1 MIQLM
6 TQILKHKET
15 MKSVSSALDMTPLPV
30 AVKEEEEVAMDQLPD
45 ETVQDDF
52 DYARENMRQL
62 IHKGQNALDGI
73 LTIASGSE
81 HPRAYEVAAAL
92 MKTMA
97 ETNKDLLELQR
108 TKKVLQKEDPKAPQ
122 LEGPQ
127 NVTNNLFVGSTADL
141 QKMLRD
147 KQDEYIESD
156 QS

>member
-1 MIQLM
+1 
-6 TQILKHKET
+6 
-15 MKSVSSALDMTPLPV
+15 MKSVSNALDMVPLPI
-30 AVKEEEEVAMDQLPD
+30 AVKEEEEVIMDKLPD

-52 DYARENMRQL
+52 DYARDNMRQL

>member
-1 MIQLM
+1 
-6 TQILKHKET
+6 
-15 MKSVSSALDMTPLPV
+15 MTPLPV
-30 AVKEEEEVAMDQLPD
+30 AIKEEEEIDMDTLSD

-52 DYARENMRQL
+52 DYARDNMRQL
-62 IHKGQNALDGI
+62 ISKGQNALDGI

-97 ETNKDLLELQR
+97 ETNKDLLELQK

-127 NVTNNLFVGSTADL
+127 SVTNNLFVGSTAEL
-141 QKMLRD
+141 QKMIKD
-147 KQDEYIESD
+147 KQNEYIESN

>member
-1 MIQLM
+1 M

-30 AVKEEEEVAMDQLPD
+30 AVKEEEEVAMDTLPD
-45 ETVQDDF
+45 ESVKDDF
-52 DYARENMRQL
+52 EYARDNMRQL

-97 ETNKDLLELQR
+97 ETNKDLLELQK

-127 NVTNNLFVGSTADL
+127 NVTNNLFVGSTAEL

-147 KQDEYIESD
+147 QQDGYIESD
-156 QS
+156 QN

>member
-1 MIQLM
+1 M
-6 TQILKHKET
+6 TQVLKYKET
-15 MKSVSSALDMTPLPV
+15 MKSVSNALDMTPLPV
-30 AVKEEEEVAMDQLPD
+30 AIKEEEEIAMDTLPD

-52 DYARENMRQL
+52 DYARDNMRQL
-62 IHKGQNALDGI
+62 ISKGQNALDGI

-97 ETNKDLLELQR
+97 ETNKDLLELQK

-127 NVTNNLFVGSTADL
+127 SVTNNLFVGSTAEL
-141 QKMLRD
+141 QKMIKD
-147 KQDEYIESD
+147 KQNEYIESN

>member
-1 MIQLM
+1 MIQSM

-30 AVKEEEEVAMDQLPD
+30 AVKEEEEVVMDNLPD

>member
-1 MIQLM
+1 
-6 TQILKHKET
+6 
-15 MKSVSSALDMTPLPV
+15 MKSVSNALDMTPLPI
-30 AVKEEEEVAMDQLPD
+30 AIKEEEEVAMEEMPD

-52 DYARENMRQL
+52 DYARDNMRQL
-62 IHKGQNALDGI
+62 ISKGQNALDGI

-97 ETNKDLLELQR
+97 ETNKDLLELQK

-127 NVTNNLFVGSTADL
+127 NVTNNLFVGSTAEL
-141 QKMLRD
+141 QKMLKD
-147 KQDEYIESD
+147 KQNEYIESD
-156 QS
+156 QN

>member
-1 MIQLM
+1 M
-6 TQILKHKET
+6 TQPLKYKET

-30 AVKEEEEVAMDQLPD
+30 AVKEEEIVELPD
-45 ETVQDDF
+45 ESVQDDF
-52 DYARENMRQL
+52 DYARDNMRQ
-62 IHKGQNALDGI
+62 IISKGQNALDGI

-97 ETNKDLLELQR
+97 ETNKDLLELQK

-127 NVTNNLFVGSTADL
+127 NVTNNLFVGSTAEL
-141 QKMLRD
+141 QKMIKD
-147 KQDEYIESD
+147 KQNEYIESD
-156 QS
+156 

>member
-1 MIQLM
+1 M
-6 TQILKHKET
+6 TQALKYKET
-15 MKSVSSALDMTPLPV
+15 MKSVSNALDMTPLPI
-30 AVKEEEEVAMDQLPD
+30 AIKEVEEITMDTLPD

-52 DYARENMRQL
+52 DYARDNMRQL
-62 IHKGQNALDGI
+62 ISKGQNALDGI

-97 ETNKDLLELQR
+97 ETNKDLLELQK
-108 TKKVLQKEDPKAPQ
+108 TKKILQKEDPRAPQ

-127 NVTNNLFVGSTADL
+127 SVTNNLFVGSTAEL
-141 QKMLRD
+141 QKMIKD
-147 KQDEYIESD
+147 KQNEYIESV

>member
-1 MIQLM
+1 M
-6 TQILKHKET
+6 TQALKYKET
-15 MKSVSSALDMTPLPV
+15 MKSVSNALDMTPLPV
-30 AVKEEEEVAMDQLPD
+30 AIKEEEEITMDTLPD

-52 DYARENMRQL
+52 DYARDNMRQL
-62 IHKGQNALDGI
+62 ISKGQNALDGI

-97 ETNKDLLELQR
+97 ETNKDLLELQK
-108 TKKVLQKEDPKAPQ
+108 TKKILQKEDPRAPQ

-127 NVTNNLFVGSTADL
+127 SVTNNLFVGSTAEL
-141 QKMLRD
+141 QKMIKD
-147 KQDEYIESD
+147 KQNVYIDSV

>member
-1 MIQLM
+1 M
-6 TQILKHKET
+6 TQTLKYKET
-15 MKSVSSALDMTPLPV
+15 MKSVSNALDMTPLPI
-30 AVKEEEEVAMDQLPD
+30 AIKEEEEVAMEEMPD

-52 DYARENMRQL
+52 DYARDNMRQL
-62 IHKGQNALDGI
+62 ISKGQNALDGI

-97 ETNKDLLELQR
+97 ETNKDLLELQK

-127 NVTNNLFVGSTADL
+127 NVTNNLFVGSTAEL
-141 QKMLRD
+141 QKMLKD
-147 KQDEYIESD
+147 KQNEYIESD
-156 QS
+156 QN

>member
-1 MIQLM
+1 
-6 TQILKHKET
+6 
-15 MKSVSSALDMTPLPV
+15 MKSVSNALDMTPLPI
-30 AVKEEEEVAMDQLPD
+30 AMKEEEEIVMDEMPD

-52 DYARENMRQL
+52 DYARDNMRQL
-62 IHKGQNALDGI
+62 ISKGQNALDGI

-97 ETNKDLLELQR
+97 ETNKDLLELQK

-127 NVTNNLFVGSTADL
+127 NVTNNLFVGSTAEL
-141 QKMLRD
+141 QKMLKD
-147 KQDEYIESD
+147 KQNEYIESD
-156 QS
+156 QN

>member
-1 MIQLM
+1 M

-15 MKSVSSALDMTPLPV
+15 MKSVSNALDMTPLPV
-30 AVKEEEEVAMDQLPD
+30 AVKEEEEIVMDEMPD

-52 DYARENMRQL
+52 DYARDNMRQL
-62 IHKGQNALDGI
+62 ISKGQNALDGI

-97 ETNKDLLELQR
+97 ETNKDLLELQK

-127 NVTNNLFVGSTADL
+127 NVTNNLFVGSTAEL
-141 QKMLRD
+141 QKMLKD
-147 KQDEYIESD
+147 KQNEYIESD
-156 QS
+156 QD

>member
-1 MIQLM
+1 M

-15 MKSVSSALDMTPLPV
+15 MKSVSNALDMTPLPV
-30 AVKEEEEVAMDQLPD
+30 AVKEEEEVIMDEMPD

-52 DYARENMRQL
+52 DYARDNMRQL
-62 IHKGQNALDGI
+62 ISKGQNALDGI

-97 ETNKDLLELQR
+97 ETNKDLLELQK

-122 LEGPQ
+122 IDGPQ
-127 NVTNNLFVGSTADL
+127 NVTNNLFVGSTAEL
-141 QKMLRD
+141 QKMLKE
-147 KQDEYIESD
+147 KQDGYIESN
-156 QS
+156 QNT

>member
-1 MIQLM
+1 M

-15 MKSVSSALDMTPLPV
+15 MKSVSNALDMTPLPV
-30 AVKEEEEVAMDQLPD
+30 AVKEEEEIVMDEMPD

-62 IHKGQNALDGI
+62 ISKGQNALDGI

-97 ETNKDLLELQR
+97 ETNKDLLELQK

-127 NVTNNLFVGSTADL
+127 NVTNNLFVGSTAEL
-141 QKMLRD
+141 QKMLKD
-147 KQDEYIESD
+147 KQNEYIESD
-156 QS
+156 QD

>member
-1 MIQLM
+1 
-6 TQILKHKET
+6 
-15 MKSVSSALDMTPLPV
+15 MKSVSNALDMTPLPV
-30 AVKEEEEVAMDQLPD
+30 AVKEEEEVVVDNLPD
-45 ETVQDDF
+45 ESVQDDF

-62 IHKGQNALDGI
+62 IYKGQNALDGI

-97 ETNKDLLELQR
+97 ETNKDLLELQK

-141 QKMLRD
+141 QKMIRD
-147 KQDEYIESD
+147 KQNEYIESNQD
-156 QS
+156 

>member
-1 MIQLM
+1 
-6 TQILKHKET
+6 
-15 MKSVSSALDMTPLPV
+15 MKSVSNALDMTPLPV
-30 AVKEEEEVAMDQLPD
+30 AMKEDEEVIMDNLPD
-45 ETVQDDF
+45 ESVQDDF

-97 ETNKDLLELQR
+97 ETNKDLLELQK

-122 LEGPQ
+122 LDSPQ
-127 NVTNNLFVGSTADL
+127 NVTNNLFVGSTAEL

-147 KQDEYIESD
+147 KKDEYIESD
-156 QS
+156 QN

>member
-1 MIQLM
+1 M

-30 AVKEEEEVAMDQLPD
+30 AVKEEEEIVELPD
-45 ETVQDDF
+45 ESVQDDF
-52 DYARENMRQL
+52 DYARDNMRQL

-97 ETNKDLLELQR
+97 ETNKDLLELQK

-122 LEGPQ
+122 TEGPQ
-127 NVTNNLFVGSTADL
+127 NVTNNLFVGSTAEL

-156 QS
+156 QN

>member
-1 MIQLM
+1 M
-6 TQILKHKET
+6 TQTLKHKET

-30 AVKEEEEVAMDQLPD
+30 ALKEEEVVVVEQSPD

-52 DYARENMRQL
+52 DYARDNMRQL
-62 IHKGQNALDGI
+62 IHKGQVALDGI

-81 HPRAYEVAAAL
+81 HPRAYEVAATL

-97 ETNKDLLELQR
+97 ETNKDLLELQK
-108 TKKVLQKEDPKAPQ
+108 TKKVLQKEDPKEPQQ

-127 NVTNNLFVGSTADL
+127 TVTNNLFVGSTAEL

-156 QS
+156 

>member
-1 MIQLM
+1 
-6 TQILKHKET
+6 
-15 MKSVSSALDMTPLPV
+15 MKSVSNALDMTPLPI
-30 AVKEEEEVAMDQLPD
+30 AVKEEEEIVMDEMPD

-62 IHKGQNALDGI
+62 ISKGQNALDGI

-97 ETNKDLLELQR
+97 ETNKDLLELQK

-122 LEGPQ
+122 LDGPQ
-127 NVTNNLFVGSTADL
+127 NVTNNLFVGSTAEL
-141 QKMLRD
+141 QKMLKD
-147 KQDEYIESD
+147 KQNEYIESD
-156 QS
+156 QD

>member
-1 MIQLM
+1 M
-6 TQILKHKET
+6 TQALKYKET
-15 MKSVSSALDMTPLPV
+15 MKSVSNALDMTPLPV
-30 AVKEEEEVAMDQLPD
+30 AIKEEEEITMDTLPD

-52 DYARENMRQL
+52 DYARDNMRQL
-62 IHKGQNALDGI
+62 ISKGQNALDGI

-97 ETNKDLLELQR
+97 ETNKDLLELQK
-108 TKKVLQKEDPKAPQ
+108 TKKILQKEDPRAPQ

-127 NVTNNLFVGSTADL
+127 SVTNNLFVGSTAEL
-141 QKMLRD
+141 QKMIKD
-147 KQDEYIESD
+147 KQNEYIESV